1 MPSFQEQLL
10 KIARL
15 SQEDP
20 LAEIDTDLI
29 DAPAE
34 EAPASLM
41 PAPAILF
48 PWILAQ
54 LLVGAAG
61 YMAYKVDL
69 SYFFDDVYE
78 KMTDTEKTAYNTK
91 LRDDWKIYEADY
103 VAGFGLT
110 RTIGLATTLVGV
122 AGAAT
127 AFVAPGLF
135 PIFTYVS
142 ALGGFGV
149 LY

>member
-1 MPSFQEQLL
+1 ML
-10 KIARL
+10 K
-15 SQEDP
+15 EYKVWDY
-20 LAEIDTDLI
+20 DY
-29 DAPAE
+29 
-34 EAPASLM
+34 
-41 PAPAILF
+41 
-48 PWILAQ
+48 
-54 LLVGAAG
+54 LVGF
-61 YMAYKVDL
+61 K
-69 SYFFDDVYE
+69 
-78 KMTDTEKTAYNTK
+78 
-91 LRDDWKIYEADY
+91 
-103 VAGFGLT
+103 LT

>member
-41 PAPAILF
+41 PAPAILY

-61 YMAYKVDL
+61 YMAYKVEL
-69 SYFFDDVYE
+69 SYFFGADYE
-78 KMTDTEKTAYNTK
+78 KLTETEKTAYNTM
-91 LRDDWKIYEADY
+91 LRDDWKIYEED
-103 VAGFGLT
+103 
-110 RTIGLATTLVGV
+110 
-122 AGAAT
+122 
-127 AFVAPGLF
+127 
-135 PIFTYVS
+135 
-142 ALGGFGV
+142 
-149 LY
+149 